1 MSERGWLHIAIG
13 VSAAMCLAM
22 GFGRFSYTIMVPLL
36 VHSGELT
43 EFEAWY
49 VGVSNLCGFIVGVLI
64 TEQVRRRWNVSLI
77 LRTMIFISVAALA
90 ASAYEAGFWWLA
102 IWRGV
107 LGLTV
112 GIIMVLGLAI
122 ATAVTPIAFR
132 SLATSLIFAG
142 VGLGIFLSG
151 FTIPLVASNGNLIP
165 WLGITG
171 LGVGAAGLAIWG
183 WRNLEDVKCFF
194 NSNHTK
200 TEFSR
205 AWIMLL
211 LAHACFAIGL
221 VPHTIYWVDFIARE
235 IGLGLNVAGYH
246 WGIVGVCSLMGPV
259 VAFIL
264 ARQVGTAW
272 ALVLMFGILA
282 VGISA
287 PGFQTNASVLL
298 ISSMT
303 FGAQPGVSALIAARA
318 RDVGC
323 LNVLPLLMRQLILIN
338 GIAAA
343 IAGVCLP
350 VFFEQNAT
358 YGSLFWLAG
367 GFMGLGAA
375 LSVPWD
381 SFLRSA

>member
-1 MSERGWLHIAIG
+1 MIERGWLRIAIG

-22 GFGRFSYTIMVPLL
+22 GFGRFSYTTMVPLL
-36 VHSGELT
+36 IQRGELT

-49 VGVSNLCGFIVGVLI
+49 VGATNLCGFIVGVFI
-64 TEQVRRRWNVSLI
+64 TEQLRRRWNVSLI
-77 LRTMIFISVAALA
+77 LRTMLFISVAALA
-90 ASAYEAGFWWLA
+90 ASSYEAGFWWLA

-107 LGLTV
+107 LGLTLGV
-112 GIIMVLGLAI
+112 IMVLGLTI
-122 ATAVTPIAFR
+122 TTAVTPKAFR
-132 SLATSLIFAG
+132 SLATSLVFAG

-151 FTIPLVASNGNLIP
+151 LTIPRVASNGNSIP

-171 LGVGAAGLAIWG
+171 LGVCSAAVAIWG
-183 WRNLEDVKCFF
+183 WRSLEDFKCSFD
-194 NSNHTK
+194 NNHAK
-200 TEFSR
+200 TQFSR
-205 AWIMLL
+205 AWGMLL

-221 VPHTIYWVDFIARE
+221 VPHTIYWADFIARE
-235 IGLGLNVAGYH
+235 VGLGLNAAGYH
-246 WGIVGVCSLMGPV
+246 WGIVGVFSLLGPT

-287 PGFQTNASVLL
+287 PGFQTDTVVLT
-298 ISSMT
+298 ISSMI

-338 GIAAA
+338 GSAAA
-343 IAGVCLP
+343 IAGICLP
-350 VFFEQNAT
+350 IFFEQSET
-358 YGSLFWLAG
+358 YRSLFWLAG

-375 LSVPWD
+375 LSVPWGY
-381 SFLRSA
+381 FLRST

>member
-1 MSERGWLHIAIG
+1 MIERGWLRIAIG

-22 GFGRFSYTIMVPLL
+22 GFGRFSYTTMVPLL
-36 VHSGELT
+36 VQRGELT

-49 VGVSNLCGFIVGVLI
+49 VGASNLCGFIVGVLM

-122 ATAVTPIAFR
+122 TTAVTPTAYR

-151 FTIPLVASNGNLIP
+151 FTIPRVATNGNLIP
-165 WLGITG
+165 WLAITG
-171 LGVGAAGLAIWG
+171 LGVCAAGVAIWG
-183 WRNLEDVKCFF
+183 WRSLKDLKCSFD
-194 NSNHTK
+194 NNHAK

-205 AWIMLL
+205 AWGMLL
-211 LAHACFAIGL
+211 FAHACFAIGL
-221 VPHTIYWVDFIARE
+221 VPHTIYWADFIARHV
-235 IGLGLNVAGYH
+235 GLGLNAAGYY
-246 WGIVGVCSLMGPV
+246 WGIVGVCSLLGPA
-259 VAFIL
+259 VAFLL

-272 ALVLMFGILA
+272 ALALMFGILA

-287 PGFQTNASVLL
+287 PGFQTDTVVLTV
-298 ISSMT
+298 SSMT

-318 RDVGC
+318 RDEGC

-343 IAGVCLP
+343 IAGICLP
-350 VFFEQNAT
+350 VLFEQSET
-358 YGSLFWLAG
+358 YRSLFWLAG

-375 LSVPWD
+375 LSVPWN
-381 SFLRSA
+381 SLLRST